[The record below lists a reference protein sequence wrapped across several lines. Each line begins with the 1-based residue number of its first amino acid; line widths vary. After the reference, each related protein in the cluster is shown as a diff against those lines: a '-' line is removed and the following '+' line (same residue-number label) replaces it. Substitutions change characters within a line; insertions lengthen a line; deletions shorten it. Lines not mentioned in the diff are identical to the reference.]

1 MAKGLT
7 KTTVK
12 RKLKSITMMTKQL
25 LDDKLTN
32 PRSHVTMSPN
42 KLLDLNKMLIIVMIL
57 ILVN

>member
-7 KTTVK
+7 KTAVK
-12 RKLKSITMMTKQL
+12 RKLKTITGMTKQL

-42 KLLDLNKMLIIVMIL
+42 KLLDLNKVFMSKLKSISK
-57 ILVN
+57 